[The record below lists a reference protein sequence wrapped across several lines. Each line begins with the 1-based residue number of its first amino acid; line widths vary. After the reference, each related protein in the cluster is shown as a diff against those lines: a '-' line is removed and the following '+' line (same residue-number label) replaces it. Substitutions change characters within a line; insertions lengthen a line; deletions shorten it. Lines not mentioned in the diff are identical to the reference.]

1 MTAGSNNMAL
11 NAVHVSDEADGVVV
25 ITLNHPPANAL
36 SDSLVSDL
44 TAKLETLAKDPDAP
58 ALVLTGAGERFF
70 CAGGD
75 MKEAVDFNADAMAGR
90 MKSFHALLRAL
101 ENYPRP
107 LVCAVNGWCVGGGIE
122 MALFADVV
130 YSSTT
135 ARFVFPEIKH
145 GMLPAVKGIAH
156 VREILGDRA
165 ARRLLLGGEPIDAFD
180 AKAIGIVDRVVNQDD
195 LLSTALADARKA
207 AATPP
212 AVFAALKR
220 ALCSWTAGWPDEE
233 QLRVTVADARTVFLD
248 PAARAAR
255 ERYNR

>member
-1 MTAGSNNMAL
+1 MIAGSHNTAL
-11 NAVHVSDEADGVVV
+11 SAVHASAEADGVVV
-25 ITLNHPPANAL
+25 VTLNHPPANAL
-36 SDSLVSDL
+36 SDSLVTDL
-44 TAKLETLAKDPDAP
+44 TAKLEILAEGPDAP

-90 MKSFHALLRAL
+90 MKSFHALLCAL

-130 YSSTT
+130 YASTT

-145 GMLPAVKGIAH
+145 GMLPAVKGIAQ

-165 ARRLLLGGEPIDAFD
+165 ARRLLLGGEPVDAFN
-180 AKAIGIVDRVVNQDD
+180 AKAIGIVDQVVKQDD

-207 AATPP
+207 AAKPP
-212 AVFAALKR
+212 AVFTALKR
-220 ALCSWTAGWPDEE
+220 ALHSGTASWPVEE
-233 QLRVTVADARTVFLD
+233 QLRITVADARTVFID

-255 ERYNR
+255 EGYSG